1 MPPRIAAVEYARMT
15 GLIIPAP
22 GVEEAEREQ
31 HEAKLVAWMAGCARG
46 EAAALERLYAELSP
60 QLFGLLLRI
69 LQRKDLAEE
78 ALQDTFVS
86 VWRKAS
92 EYRSDR
98 GKVATWVLAIGRYR
112 ALDMLRR
119 NRREV
124 NVEPEDLL
132 QMSDARVAGEA
143 DASEVPRSL
152 AEYRRL
158 RRCLD
163 ALSSEQR
170 SSVVLAYFQGRTQE
184 EIAALLKAPLGTAKS
199 WVRRALISLKRCLET

>member
-1 MPPRIAAVEYARMT
+1 MSKLA
-15 GLIIPAP
+15 LSAP
-22 GVEEAEREQ
+22 CVEEIEREQ
-31 HEAKLVAWMAGCARG
+31 REIKLVAYMAGCARG

-69 LQRKDLAEE
+69 LQRKDLAED
-78 ALQDTFVS
+78 ALHDTFVS

-92 EYRSDR
+92 EYRADR
-98 GKVATWVLAIGRYR
+98 GKVATWVLTIGRYR

-119 NRREV
+119 GRREI
-124 NVEPEDLL
+124 NMEAEDLL
-132 QMSDARVAGEA
+132 HMSDARVAGEA
-143 DASEVPRSL
+143 DSGEVPRSL

-163 ALSSEQR
+163 TLSSEQR
-170 SSVVLAYFQGRTQE
+170 SSVLLAYYQGRTQE
-184 EIAALLKAPLGTAKS
+184 EIATLLKAPLGTAKS